1 LNQKAAWWAA
11 FVVLRW
17 QLVHFDHLDGGACS
31 DRVTPLFISCK
42 SPARSVLVY
51 DRFEIDFSLTADDC

>member
-1 LNQKAAWWAA
+1 VGGLLRSAMATGA
-11 FVVLRW
+11 FG
-17 QLVHFDHLDGGACS
+17 HLDGGACS

-51 DRFEIDFSLTADDC
+51 DRVEIDFSLTADDC